1 MEYRSLGRTGLTTS
15 ALGWGTVKLGRN
27 IDVKYPASFDLPS
40 DQEACDIVLA
50 MLDLGITLI
59 DTAPAYGL
67 SESRLGIALANR
79 RQEVVLSSKVG
90 EQFQDGRSHFD
101 FTGAAARRSVEASLR
116 RLGTDHL
123 DILLIHS
130 DGRDEWIQRE
140 TDLIETLK
148 SIKAEG
154 KTRAIGLSGKTPE
167 GAGLALAW
175 ADVLM
180 CPWHPL
186 DRSHESVMASARST
200 GLGVL
205 AKKVL
210 ASGHAADPQ
219 SALKESMSHAD
230 AAVIGSLSPT
240 RMHAN
245 CGVLESPESEPRLG
259 DH

>member
-1 MEYRSLGRTGLTTS
+1 MEYRSLGTTGLTTS
-15 ALGWGTVKLGRN
+15 IIGWGTVKLGRN
-27 IDVKYPASFDLPS
+27 TNVKYPATFDLPS
-40 DQEACDIVLA
+40 EQEASDIVLA
-50 MLDLGITLI
+50 MVDLGITLI

-67 SESRLGIALANR
+67 SEARLGQALGAR

-90 EQFQDGRSHFD
+90 EHFEDGRSHFD
-101 FTGAAARRSVEASLR
+101 FTGAAARRTVDTSLR

-123 DILLIHS
+123 DLLLIHS

-148 SIKAEG
+148 SIKAQG
-154 KTRAIGLSGKTPE
+154 KARKIGLSGKTPA
-167 GAGLALAW
+167 GATLALSW

-186 DRSHESVMASARST
+186 DRSHESVMRSARSA
-200 GLGVL
+200 GIGVL

-210 ASGHAADPQ
+210 ASGHATDATAAIQ
-219 SALKESMSHAD
+219 ESITHAH

-240 RMHAN
+240 RMQAN
-245 CGVLESPESEPRLG
+245 IACCHPAV
-259 DH
+259 D